1 MLALTYFSALRFSY
15 ILNRDALGQGRG
27 EGDLPHGLVGAIQ
40 RLTVNGDPAEGA
52 ELSDA
57 ALDSAGVTRYRGPP
71 CHAHR
76 CANGGVCRPRL
87 RAYVC
92 VCPPGYHGHRCETS
106 K

>member
-1 MLALTYFSALRFSY
+1 MKEVWPLCN
-15 ILNRDALGQGRG
+15 ID
-27 EGDLPHGLVGAIQ
+27 GLVGAIQ